1 MRIEREGLGD
11 VPLAH
16 RDERHGVDQTQPPRA
31 ALGQQVETG
40 VVQRV
45 VDADHLDERRKVR
58 PKAPDGVETE
68 PSAAVQPARPRP
80 AEPPVGA
87 VVAEMAGMILTFRLG
102 IGDAVSEGDVICVV
116 EAMKMMREV
125 RSPHTGVVREIH
137 VGDGETIDAGDLLA
151 VIAADA
157 P

>member
-1 MRIEREGLGD
+1 VEHLPVR
-11 VPLAH
+11 LA
-16 RDERHGVDQTQPPRA
+16 RGRPVRRAAEPPRA
-31 ALGQQVETG
+31 AQPAPVPAAAQAAGAALPLALAVEVDG
-40 VVQRV
+40 EVFHVRV
-45 VDADHLDERRKVR
+45 L
-58 PKAPDGVETE
+58 PDGVETE